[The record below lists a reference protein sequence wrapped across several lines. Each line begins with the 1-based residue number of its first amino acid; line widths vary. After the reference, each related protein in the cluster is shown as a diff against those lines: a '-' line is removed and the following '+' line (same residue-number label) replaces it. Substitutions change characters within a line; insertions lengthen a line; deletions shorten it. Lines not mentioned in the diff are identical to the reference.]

1 MMAAEFRQ
9 YMEAYGSTPGA
20 DIVPLDG
27 GEPFPLRVCLCGQP
41 IGPRLKN
48 AYRDVPELQDFVE
61 NVKKAR
67 RYLKRAGAVEE
78 AVERI
83 LLEFVSREKQER
95 LLARLSDVEAGL
107 NALRPDPTDAF

>member
-1 MMAAEFRQ
+1 M
-9 YMEAYGSTPGA
+9 
-20 DIVPLDG
+20 
-27 GEPFPLRVCLCGQP
+27 RVCLCGQP
-41 IGPRLKN
+41 ISPTLKN
-48 AYRDVPELQDFVE
+48 AYRDVTGGQDFLE

-95 LLARLSDVEAGL
+95 LLARLSDVEAAIV
-107 NALRPDPTDAF
+107 ALHDPADGF